1 MAQQNRN
8 TAAVII
14 YDLICAQDHRF
25 EGWFASA
32 AEYERQSHASLV
44 QCPLCGSIE
53 TRRVASA
60 SHVHTSGG
68 DKQAEPGEERGEA
81 YYGPGVGARLP
92 TGALSKLVR
101 YIVENTE
108 DVGSDFPDEARRIH
122 YHETEQRQI
131 RGTASRDEVTEL
143 RDEGIEVV
151 SLPFELPNRGK
162 AH

>member
-1 MAQQNRN
+1 
-8 TAAVII
+8 VII
-14 YDLICAQDHRF
+14 YDLACDQGHRF

-32 AEYERQSHASLV
+32 EEFARQSEQGLV
-44 QCPLCGSIE
+44 QCPLCGSAE

-60 SHVHTSGG
+60 SYVHTSGAG
-68 DKQAEPGEERGEA
+68 KQAEQGEERGEA
-81 YYGPGVGARLP
+81 YYGAGARKKLP

-108 DVGSDFPDEARRIH
+108 DVGPDFPDEARRIH
-122 YHETEQRQI
+122 YRETAARQI
-131 RGTASRDEVTEL
+131 RGTASRDEVAEL

-162 AH
+162 VH

>member
-1 MAQQNRN
+1 M
-8 TAAVII
+8 II

-32 AEYERQSHASLV
+32 AEFERQSRGRLV
-44 QCPLCGSIE
+44 ECPLCGSAD

-60 SHVHTSGG
+60 SYVHTSGG
-68 DKQAEPGEERGEA
+68 SRQPEQLDEGEERGEA
-81 YYGPGVGARLP
+81 YYGAGARARLP
-92 TGALSKLVR
+92 TGALSNLVR

-108 DVGSDFPDEARRIH
+108 DVGPDFPDEARRIH

-131 RGTASRDEVTEL
+131 RGTASREEVTDL

-162 AH
+162 SH